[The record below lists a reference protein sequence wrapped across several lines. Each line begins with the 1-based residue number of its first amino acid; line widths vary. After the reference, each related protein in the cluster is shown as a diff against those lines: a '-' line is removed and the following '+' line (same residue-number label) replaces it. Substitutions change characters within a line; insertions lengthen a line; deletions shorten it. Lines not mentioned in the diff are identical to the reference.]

1 MYQSASS
8 GFTQEKGCFP
18 KNMPSVF
25 WWEKHW
31 FWETYPTYF
40 PKEWRIAPNLEDTG
54 SVTVSHIHFR
64 KVRCLTRTIVDREGI
79 QYVYF
84 WDYLW
89 LSDIPIYQCFDACK
103 TKNIF
108 QRWLAYSSNQ
118 QQHWTRTYQPI
129 LQQSLLQRVNPL
141 PFDASYCPS
150 LKSPSWCILWC
161 K

>member
-1 MYQSASS
+1 MPSFIISKQDMYQSASS

-84 WDYLW
+84 WLFIDHVFFL
-89 LSDIPIYQCFDACK
+89 IYSNLFMYMYVFKFIC
-103 TKNIF
+103 
-108 QRWLAYSSNQ
+108 SSNF
-118 QQHWTRTYQPI
+118 I
-129 LQQSLLQRVNPL
+129 LINCLCVFFIQIWHLVSSLQ
-141 PFDASYCPS
+141 
-150 LKSPSWCILWC
+150 ILYIYLIYT
-161 K
+161 